1 MEHIENRPGDP
12 EVDDADPNRL
22 RASRRAAI
30 LGGLG
35 KGSAALAALSPLAS
49 RASGSHKV
57 ANATNPGGF
66 GYCSESGFQ
75 SAVISQSTGVIICS
89 AFAPAHFVTGESLT
103 YQTVIDLYCS
113 SNSGCDKVG
122 NTGSANALSAKNLAN
137 ALNFKYTLSGS
148 SKIATADAQLL
159 LNTSPTP
166 LSIPNAGLIILPGS
180 SGSKTSGNALK
191 AKNVPAGFNALA
203 QFKAV
208 FTTSQISTSVLEVL
222 YEGVVST
229 SPARASCYYAS
240 AYLTVFSGV
249 PASLP
254 SSFNTTYLKNNY
266 KSDADVA
273 KGSNE
278 YQFYQAVCVT
288 A

>member
-75 SAVISQSTGVIICS
+75 SAVISRTTGVTVCS
-89 AFAPAHFVTGESLT
+89 AYAPSHFVTVEALSYSTLT
-103 YQTVIDLYCS
+103 SPASV
-113 SNSGCDKVG
+113 SNNKLADALNAKYPG
-122 NTGSANALSAKNLAN
+122 NTAVITSSRVGATLLASPPLNLVVTGAN
-137 ALNFKYTLSGS
+137 
-148 SKIATADAQLL
+148 
-159 LNTSPTP
+159 
-166 LSIPNAGLIILPGS
+166 LIILPNGS
-180 SGSKTSGNALK
+180 AAGIAIK
-191 AKNVPAGFNALA
+191 AKNLPMGFNTLA
-203 QFKAV
+203 QFKTV
-208 FTTSQISTSVLEVL
+208 FTTSQITASVLEVL

-254 SSFNTTYLKNNY
+254 SSFNTTYLKSNY